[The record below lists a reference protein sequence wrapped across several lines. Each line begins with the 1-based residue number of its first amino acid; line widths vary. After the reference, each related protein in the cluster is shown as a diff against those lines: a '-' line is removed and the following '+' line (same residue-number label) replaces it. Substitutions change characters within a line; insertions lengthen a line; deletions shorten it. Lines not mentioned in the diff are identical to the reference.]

1 MPMDAPG
8 LHDAGVVLLVDDVP
22 DNLRLLCDVLDD
34 AGYTLL
40 IAMDGERALETARR
54 VQPDVI
60 LLDALMPGMDG
71 FATCRRLK
79 ADAATRD
86 VPVIFMTGLTETEH
100 VLEGFA
106 AGGVDY
112 VTKPIQ
118 PEVVLA
124 RVAAHVQSAR
134 RVLRARDAIE
144 TAGGAVVVVNAT
156 GEPLWLTPQ
165 ASRWLQ
171 DFVPGNGRDGLV
183 DALRTWVEERIGLRP
198 PGSRE
203 TFVAEQSSKA
213 LRIRYGGRVAE
224 GEHVFV
230 LESGPSTGSSA
241 PMDSF
246 RLTPRELEVLGWV
259 SKGKTNRDIGEILGM
274 SPRTV
279 NKHLEHIY
287 EKLGVETR
295 TAAAAMAMRIGGGE
309 G

>member
-1 MPMDAPG
+1 MQCP
-8 LHDAGVVLLVDDVP
+8 
-22 DNLRLLCDVLDD
+22 
-34 AGYTLL
+34 
-40 IAMDGERALETARR
+40 
-54 VQPDVI
+54 
-60 LLDALMPGMDG
+60 
-71 FATCRRLK
+71 
-79 ADAATRD
+79 
-86 VPVIFMTGLTETEH
+86 
-100 VLEGFA
+100 
-106 AGGVDY
+106 
-112 VTKPIQ
+112 
-118 PEVVLA
+118 
-124 RVAAHVQSAR
+124 
-134 RVLRARDAIE
+134 RDAIE
-144 TAGGAVVVVNAT
+144 TAGGAVVVVDAK

-203 TFVAEQSSKA
+203 TFVAEQGSKA

-230 LESGPSTGSSA
+230 LESGPTTGSSA
-241 PMDSF
+241 AMDSF

-279 NKHLEHIY
+279 NKHLEHIF